1 MTKHKYR
8 KFTYILSYSV
18 ILSICMSHCIMFDN
32 RRNYK
37 TEGFE
42 IRVPMH
48 NP

>member
-1 MTKHKYR
+1 
-8 KFTYILSYSV
+8 
-18 ILSICMSHCIMFDN
+18 MFDN

-48 NP
+48 TT